1 MYVHIFC
8 TASLQSQKES
18 FLSSFLSSHMSCFS
32 YQVDSWLWARYDLT
46 IMVTAKPVK
55 FVLSLKWLEK
65 APQAKILENSCK
77 ILILWRKKCS
87 FLPVFRVRW
96 LPTSEYI
103 TQKYSAISFVVSEH
117 HLVETKSFVFSCTLE
132 SSKNFF

>member
-1 MYVHIFC
+1 MYIFLYSFSC
-8 TASLQSQKES
+8 RVKKES
-18 FLSSFLSSHMSCFS
+18 FYLRFYLRLFLLSSWFFALDM
-32 YQVDSWLWARYDLT
+32 LWFT

-55 FVLSLKWLEK
+55 FVLSFKWLEK
-65 APQAKILENSCK
+65 APQAKILGNSCK

-96 LPTSEYI
+96 LPTLEYI

-132 SSKNFF
+132 SSKNFLKKN